1 MSVSG
6 SSDPNK
12 LIVPSGLTTADGQAW
27 DIVIEKKVK
36 GVSVRLTEKE
46 YNTEKIKELVKMS
59 FDAVARSYPLASP
72 QNVTFTWTK
81 EVGKPSET
89 TATVSDVA
97 EKVRGVAIKL
107 IGKPLES
114 EKGKALKHQT
124 VHQSM
129 TRLSKLLRP
138 SSPKS
143 VLKLQP
149 LQPNDLAAAG
159 PSSSAVTV
167 SLLPA
172 NQVLPVPKTFY
183 QEVEESKFS
192 EAEEVQYNFDSL
204 EESLREDLNR
214 LLQQFRNKKDSVF
227 KKSPKEIQA
236 AFVEFGKA
244 GQKTDEVCRFI
255 TAVEKR
261 ILEDLK
267 KKIKETPFKNEAE
280 KITAENKAVQQA
292 RALAFDYIL
301 NPLLYGTNL
310 SDDAITFIRNRIEEQ
325 YSTFQP
331 LALIVSLSP

>member
-59 FDAVARSYPLASP
+59 FDAVAKSYPSASP

-167 SLLPA
+167 SLSPTT
-172 NQVLPVPKTFY
+172 QVLPVPKTFY
-183 QEVEESKFS
+183 QEVEESEFS
-192 EAEEVQYNFDSL
+192 EAVQYNLDSL
-204 EESLREDLNR
+204 EKSLREKLKQ

-236 AFVEFGKA
+236 AFVEFGQA
-244 GQKTDEVCRFI
+244 GQKTDEVCQFI
-255 TAVEKR
+255 KAVEKC
-261 ILEDLK
+261 ILENLK
-267 KKIKETPFKNEAE
+267 DKIKKISFKNEAE

-292 RALAFDYIL
+292 RELAFDCIL
-301 NPLLYGTNL
+301 NPLLYGTDL
-310 SDDAITFIRNRIEEQ
+310 SDAAITFIRSRIEEQ